1 MFVFYTTP
9 LGWMARAP
17 MLAATLASTLAA
29 CGAPPPA
36 ITSGP
41 DPADAGGAA
50 PAAAYAP
57 VTAGTVDHRPVEP
70 KSWREM
76 NERVAPGAG
85 RPR

>member
-1 MFVFYTTP
+1 
-9 LGWMARAP
+9 MARVPVVAAA
-17 MLAATLASTLAA
+17 LALTLAGCAT
-29 CGAPPPA
+29 PPPR
-36 ITSGP
+36 ITDGP
-41 DPADAGGAA
+41 DPADATTAA
-50 PAAAYAP
+50 PAAAYIP